1 MKTITQKILLLA
13 FTSFMFFS
21 CATDDS
27 EELLIQNEKVV
38 DIQLTYTSL
47 ESEIT
52 TLINEYRASNGLST
66 LNVMNIISFEAE
78 THTDYMVQI
87 GEVNHDN
94 FNERYQYLVAN
105 ANAKSASEN
114 VAYGYN
120 SAASVVNAWL
130 NSPSHKEIISN
141 PSFTDFGIATKIDS
155 KGKYYYTNI
164 FIKK

>member
-1 MKTITQKILLLA
+1 MKTITQNILLVA
-13 FTSFMFFS
+13 FASFMFFS

-27 EELLIQNEKVV
+27 DELLIQNEKIV

-52 TLINEYRASNGLST
+52 TLINEYRSSNGLST
-66 LNVMNIISFEAE
+66 LNVMNIVSFEAE
-78 THTDYMVQI
+78 THTKYMVQV

-120 SAASVVNAWL
+120 SAESVVNAWL

-141 PSFTDFGIATKIDS
+141 PSFTDFGISTKIDS
-155 KGKYYYTNI
+155 DGKYYYTNI

>member
-1 MKTITQKILLLA
+1 MKTITQNILLVA
-13 FTSFMFFS
+13 FASFMFFS

-27 EELLIQNEKVV
+27 EEFIQSEKIV

-52 TLINEYRASNGLST
+52 TLINEYRSSNGLST
-66 LNVMNIISFEAE
+66 LNVMNIVSFEAE
-78 THTDYMVQI
+78 THTEYMVRV

-120 SAASVVNAWL
+120 SAESVVNAWL

-141 PSFTDFGIATKIDS
+141 PSFTDFGISTKIDS
-155 KGKYYYTNI
+155 DGKYYYTNI

>member
-1 MKTITQKILLLA
+1 MKTITQKILIFA
-13 FTSFMFFS
+13 FASFMLFS

-27 EELLIQNEKVV
+27 DEILQKEEVV
-38 DIQLTYTSL
+38 DIQLTYSNL
-47 ESEIT
+47 ESEIVN
-52 TLINEYRASNGLST
+52 LINDYRSRNGLST
-66 LNVMNIISFEAE
+66 LNVMNIVSFEAE
-78 THTDYMVQI
+78 THSNYMVQV

-105 ANAKSASEN
+105 ADAKSASEN

-120 SAASVVNAWL
+120 SAESVVNAWL

-141 PSFTDFGIATKIDS
+141 PSFTDFGISTKIDGG
-155 KGKYYYTNI
+155 GKYYYTNI